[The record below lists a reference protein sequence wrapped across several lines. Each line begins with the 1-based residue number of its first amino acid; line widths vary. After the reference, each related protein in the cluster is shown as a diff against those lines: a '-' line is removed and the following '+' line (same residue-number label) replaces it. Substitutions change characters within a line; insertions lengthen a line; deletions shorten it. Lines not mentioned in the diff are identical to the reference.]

1 LNTTAIESHVDDLL
15 FDLREMTVIGVVQDE
30 GATLTVMIEASIA
43 RFSLCGSSMSI
54 HIDALAT
61 WARNR
66 FYYH

>member
-1 LNTTAIESHVDDLL
+1 L

-54 HIDALAT
+54 HINALAT